1 MVWLNIDETS
11 PVVEKYPD
19 IPWLFSRFEDDDDA
33 TNNPTGQPGQP
44 VSPDAA
50 CILVVD
56 DDLANLALAEALLQA
71 EGFQVRVAI
80 DGASMFQALKTCAPS
95 LILMDIQLPEV
106 DGWELTRRLK
116 ADPATSGIPV
126 IAITATR
133 TIRGRLEGPAGRL
146 CRVPVQAG
154 QHSRAARHHAPP
166 PGRTVAAA
174 LILSSR
180 SPCGRRRRASAP

>member
-80 DGASMFQALKTCAPS
+80 DGASMFQALKTCTPS

-126 IAITATR
+126 IAITAYGQSGDDWKAR
-133 TIRGRLEGPAGRL
+133 
-146 CRVPVQAG
+146 QAG
-154 QHSRAARHHAPP
+154 FVEFLSKPVSTRELPGIVRRHLAAR
-166 PGRTVAAA
+166 
-174 LILSSR
+174 
-180 SPCGRRRRASAP
+180 